1 MIAFGFSR
9 SATSVSCGPEND
21 GVQEQR
27 VRAELG
33 AGDDRLDEAAVVAG
47 HDRDVVALV
56 DAVVGERVRERV
68 RALVDLAERQ
78 LPELV
83 DDRDLVGVAR
93 GGGARSRRPACAPA
107 HERSGRCAASGPGAR
122 SG

>member
-9 SATSVSCGPEND
+9 SATSASCGPEND
-21 GVQEQR
+21 VLR
-27 VRAELG
+27 NSAVRAELR
-33 AGDDRLDEAAVVAG
+33 ARDDRLDEAAVVAA

-68 RALVDLAERQ
+68 RALLDLAERE

-83 DDRDLVGVAR
+83 DQRDLVGVAR
-93 GGGARSRRPACAPA
+93 PTPRSPRRA
-107 HERSGRCAASGPGAR
+107 
-122 SG
+122 